1 MMETLQ
7 RIAIA
12 AGLALVLAAAGVDLF
27 DGTPWFWCAL
37 ALFWVSNWVER
48 QAGFEH
54 GVASGIE
61 MMTVMTEDQRNDVIA
76 LVKAAQ
82 KEEDN
87 E

>member
-1 MMETLQ
+1 MNQTLQ

-54 GVASGIE
+54 GVAAGIE
-61 MMTVMTEDQRNDVIA
+61 MMSDMTEQQRADVIA
-76 LVKAAQ
+76 LVKQAQ
-82 KEEDN
+82 QEEDN

>member
-12 AGLALVLAAAGVDLF
+12 AGLGLVLDTAGAHLD
-27 DGTPWFWCAL
+27 TPWFWCAL

-48 QAGFEH
+48 QGGFEH

-61 MMTVMTEDQRNDVIA
+61 MMSDMTEDQRNDVIA